1 MPLSDGFLLR
11 ALGTGTQS
19 TPGAMPWT
27 HEGGEPRGCGR
38 AHAEPMSRCSGTRLF
53 GRPHPSVLK
62 LCGAGE
68 PLQP

>member
-27 HEGGEPRGCGR
+27 HEGGEPGDAAGPTLSPRAGAVGRGFLGD
-38 AHAEPMSRCSGTRLF
+38 
-53 GRPHPSVLK
+53 PSVLK